1 MHCSSFTRAISS
13 LQEPCRLF
21 LGGGMP
27 PGGFR
32 MAPNQEQEQPK
43 ALEQFVC
50 CCDGWDDR

>member
-1 MHCSSFTRAISS
+1 
-13 LQEPCRLF
+13 
-21 LGGGMP
+21 MP

-50 CCDGWDDR
+50 YYADADDDRCLFKSTLLVGY

>member
-1 MHCSSFTRAISS
+1 
-13 LQEPCRLF
+13 
-21 LGGGMP
+21 MP

-50 CCDGWDDR
+50 SCNGRDGR